1 MKINMNIKSK
11 RENDGTIFEKK
22 SEIQMNILKIE
33 HDTIIYLSDLI
44 YNCIVD
50 IQQEK
55 SFIMKVNIFL
65 EN

>member
-1 MKINMNIKSK
+1 MNIKSK